1 MKKGLTEYTEISL
14 EVINNDDDDYENIG
28 DVDSEFCRPNLITEH
43 ISTCKNC
50 ALCCYIILKKY
61 TLYTDA
67 YSVLFTCYKY
77 LLTLPISQVSC
88 ERSFSKLKFIKSRL
102 RSTLSGNKLEA
113 FMLMNCEQDITANL
127 SEGQIIDGL
136 ANHSK
141 IYGNI
146 LKYL

>member
-1 MKKGLTEYTEISL
+1 MLLYHTE
-14 EVINNDDDDYENIG
+14 
-28 DVDSEFCRPNLITEH
+28 
-43 ISTCKNC
+43 
-50 ALCCYIILKKY
+50 KY

-113 FMLMNCEQDITANL
+113 FMLINCEQDITANL

-146 LKYL
+146 LKYLWSFYDTIFEITHFFCLFFLQFFIISETVFWFSILILYI